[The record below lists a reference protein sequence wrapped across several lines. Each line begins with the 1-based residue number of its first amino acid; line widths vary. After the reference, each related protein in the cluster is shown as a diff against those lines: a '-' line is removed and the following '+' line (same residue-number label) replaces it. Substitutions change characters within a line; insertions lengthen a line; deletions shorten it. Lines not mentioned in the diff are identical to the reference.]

1 MRESVGMETGVTV
14 LVGIAIFV
22 GIVGIVVP
30 ILPGAILSLAA
41 ILVWA
46 LVERSA
52 IGWVVFAIAVV
63 LIGASQVVKYVVPER
78 RLREAGVPRRS
89 MVFGI
94 LLGIVGFFVIP
105 VVGMF
110 VGFPIGVYLSELQR
124 QRDNAAAWTSTKHAL
139 RQTGVSILI
148 ELVGT
153 SLAAA
158 VWLIAV
164 LFIV

>member
-1 MRESVGMETGVTV
+1 MNSVATF
-14 LVGIAIFV
+14 LVGVAIFV

-46 LVERSA
+46 LEEQSPTGWIVLSA
-52 IGWVVFAIAVV
+52 AVV
-63 LIGASQVVKYVVPER
+63 LIGASQVVKYIVPER
-78 RLREAGVPRRS
+78 RLRESGVPRRS
-89 MVFGI
+89 ILIGV

-110 VGFPIGVYLSELQR
+110 IGFPLGVYASER
-124 QRDNAAAWTSTKHAL
+124 QRLGAHAHAWTSTKHAL
-139 RQTGVSILI
+139 RATGLSILI
-148 ELVGT
+148 ELIGT

-158 VWLIAV
+158 VWLAAV
-164 LFIV
+164 IFLV

>member
-1 MRESVGMETGVTV
+1 METGVAV

-41 ILVWA
+41 ILVWSI
-46 LVERSA
+46 VERSA

-89 MVFGI
+89 MIFGI

-110 VGFPIGVYLSELQR
+110 IGFPIGVYLSELQR
-124 QRDNAAAWTSTKHAL
+124 QRDHALAWTSTKHAL
-139 RQTGVSILI
+139 RETGVSILI